1 MASFCPNCGKP
12 VDENAGF
19 CGGCGTK
26 LGGGPPAVAASPAP
40 VPVAT
45 PMATAAATT
54 SAAVGGPAGT
64 SKRSGGGCGKV
75 LVVVGMVFA
84 LLVVLGIGGFAYI
97 AYRAKKK
104 VDEVKQAYKEGNLD
118 KIAGALGGK
127 ENTEAK
133 DADAM
138 PNYPEYTPGS
148 TPKVMAEAGGASEAG
163 AKGGAE
169 SSMGSIVPM
178 KAGLRI
184 TTAIQQSVGD
194 YESMKAIKSVNAEA
208 VLMNYS
214 ADVPE
219 VENPFDDQAKK
230 RAEKPKL
237 QSVRGARKILREDLQ
252 NAHEYAEHFG
262 DGLPLTIPNTTA
274 LGISA
279 NVLNELKTKGQSL
292 FTYQAVG
299 LKGALGGLLGGLGGM
314 AGGSDNLPVGQNKEA
329 QEAMKSLNKLSKVSC
344 ILKRTDHK
352 TYSFPVLVNG
362 VRMQLPALRAT
373 CKSEEDEDAEFYF
386 LDDPQNPL
394 SLTWKIGSND
404 RLQVIKLEY
413 VAESPASP
421 TSGPSKELE
430 QKLENK
436 EKVEIYGIYFDF
448 ASAKIKPESKP
459 TLDEIAGVM
468 KAHPDWKLNVDGHT
482 DNVGTD
488 PGNLE
493 LSEQRAAAV
502 KAELVASYH
511 IAAERLDTSGHG
523 ASQPVETNATME
535 GRARNRRVELSRE

>member
-12 VDENAGF
+12 VAENAGF

-26 LGGGPPAVAASPAP
+26 LGAQSPTPAP
-40 VPVAT
+40 ATATPVAT
-45 PMATAAATT
+45 PPAAA
-54 SAAVGGPAGT
+54 AGPSGTAKAG
-64 SKRSGGGCGKV
+64 GGGCGK
-75 LVVVGMVFA
+75 A
-84 LLVVLGIGGFAYI
+84 LLVVGILVALLAVLGIGGLTYV
-97 AYRAKKK
+97 AYRAKQK
-104 VDEVKQAYKEGNLD
+104 VDEVKQAYKQGNLD

-127 ENTEAK
+127 ETGEAK

-148 TPKVMAEAGGASEAG
+148 TPSLMSEGALSGE
-163 AKGGAE
+163 KGGPE
-169 SSMGSIVPM
+169 SSLGSMVPM

-219 VENPFDDQAKK
+219 MQNPFDDQAKK
-230 RAEKPKL
+230 QAEKPKL
-237 QSVRGARKILREDLQ
+237 RSVRGSRKILREDLQ

-262 DGLPLTIPNTTA
+262 ESLPLTMPNTTA

-279 NVLNELKTKGQSL
+279 SVLNELKTKGQSP

-314 AGGSDNLPVGQNKEA
+314 AGGTDNLPAAQNKEA

-344 ILKRTDHK
+344 TLKRTDLK

-362 VRMQLPALRAT
+362 VRTQLPAVRAT
-373 CKSEEDEDAEFYF
+373 CKSEDDEDAEFYF

-413 VAESPASP
+413 VTETPASP

-430 QKLENK
+430 QKLQNK
-436 EKVEIYGIYFDF
+436 EKVQIYGIYFDF

-493 LSEQRAAAV
+493 LSQQRAAAV
-502 KAELVASYH
+502 RAELVASYH